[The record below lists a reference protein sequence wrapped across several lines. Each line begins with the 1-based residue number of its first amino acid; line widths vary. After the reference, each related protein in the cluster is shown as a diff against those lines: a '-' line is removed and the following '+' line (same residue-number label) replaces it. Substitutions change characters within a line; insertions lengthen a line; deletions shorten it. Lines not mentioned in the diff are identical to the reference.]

1 VASRLLNFRR
11 MTFTA
16 VLLATLLA
24 VPSAP
29 NDESAVTEDEPG
41 APRVVQRTKQK
52 WLPDAE
58 ADAQME
64 APSRSKVA
72 PAIVMG
78 LSVVAGIAGT
88 VFLTKTLAALDR
100 TDQTLG
106 IGLNTAGGPMTT
118 VPVINTEALR
128 DQQRDVLTNG
138 IATTTLLSA
147 SIAGLV
153 TSTVLLISD

>member
-1 VASRLLNFRR
+1 

-16 VLLATLLA
+16 VVLATLML
-24 VPSAP
+24 VPGSEAADV
-29 NDESAVTEDEPG
+29 DEEPG
-41 APRVVQRTKQK
+41 AARVVQRTPTQSEKPR

-58 ADAQME
+58 EDARIE
-64 APSRSKVA
+64 EVASRSKVA
-72 PAIVMG
+72 PAVVLG

-88 VFLTKTLAALDR
+88 VFLMKTMDALDR
-100 TDQTLG
+100 ADATLG
-106 IGLNTAGGPMTT
+106 NGLGGDANGQSI
-118 VPVINTEALR
+118 PVINPEALR
-128 DQQRDVLTNG
+128 EQQRDVLTNG